1 MKKRL
6 LSTLLVLCMTVT
18 MLPVSVLAATPTLRV
33 LGFDVTSA
41 NKDDVLGG
49 ADGEAATVRYDP
61 DSKTLTLDGVN
72 IISPDGTQYVIQAS
86 YLEPL
91 TIELVGK
98 NSVTMGTVTEHNSYA
113 VFGENSDIVI
123 SGDGELTVQGGNV
136 DNYITGVS
144 SAGIHARNLTIN
156 SGTVFAKSGEAP
168 GICVGIYTTSSLK
181 LNGGTITMSGENRV
195 IAIGS
200 LLDVSDYAD
209 VQITA
214 SYHPDGRD
222 PAVYVPSEINNYK
235 YIRFAPPTDYSV
247 VVDSAKDVVQGSGL
261 SSLPTANSG
270 MVEGSLTWYS
280 DSGYATTASDT
291 DISDLDVGE
300 SVTLFWNFT
309 ATTEGYVR
317 TPKIGECQ
325 VTIVSGAAQA
335 LSFSESSVT
344 KTVGDGTFT
353 NPLTHSVGTG
363 AVVTYSSSNESVAT
377 VASNGTVTILGA
389 GTTTITANASM
400 VPGEFASGSASYT
413 LTVNDVPMHTVTFLP
428 NGGTVGETSRPVTS
442 GEAVGTLPTPTRP
455 GSYSFNGWYTE
466 ASGGM
471 RIDEKT
477 TVSNDVT
484 YYAQWTHTG
493 GGGSGSGGGSPS
505 NDSSSNVIVTVPTP
519 DRPNSPTQ
527 GEIRVPGTVDDRGN
541 VIVSITNSDVTE
553 AFDKALA
560 DARNSGMDE
569 NGITVVLRADSGSR
583 TGSGITVNLPKA
595 VQDTI
600 ITKGIANTIVVVESP
615 DIRVDMDLAS
625 VKEINRQAKSDVSI
639 TATPTDTGRL
649 TPEARSVIG
658 SRPVFDLRVNY
669 GNGNTVSSFS
679 AGSVSVTIP
688 YTPAENE
695 KPENIR
701 AVYVDSN
708 GRVHWLTNSVYDRDE
723 KVLRFSTGH
732 FSTYGVG
739 YRQTD
744 MAFTDIAGHWAE
756 DSIEFVVNRGLFS
769 GTSSTAF
776 SPNIPMT
783 RGMFVTVL
791 GQLANADISGYTES
805 SFSDVKSDAYYRGY
819 IEWASRNSIVKGVG
833 NGRFA
838 PDQAITREQMAVIIS
853 SYARAIGYALPE
865 VHAENSFSDNGKI
878 STYAREAVKEL
889 QTAGVISGRNNSLF
903 DPQGTATRAEA
914 SAVLSGFV
922 ELAVS
927 GGAMQS
933 WTMNGSGRWM
943 YYENG
948 TPVTGNKDIEGS
960 TYTFDRYGAT
970 QDVPKNLRYT
980 TYTVQSGDSFW
991 SISRKLG
998 CSTSELER
1006 LNNRSRFSIIFPGDV
1021 LRVPEK

>member
-1 MKKRL
+1 
-6 LSTLLVLCMTVT
+6 MTVNNAT
-18 MLPVSVLAATPTLRV
+18 VEKLGTGVGEPVIVGAIINVVGGGKVFANGNYRTVSTAGSGGNITITGRGSVVENINESSTKEVIYNYSNSMEIIISDSGAVVAKGTQTAILSNGNV
-33 LGFDVTSA
+33 E
-41 NKDDVLGG
+41 VLGG
-49 ADGEAATVRYDP
+49 RVTATNGSAIILGKQPGYALTATAIIKDGGLVFSYQGNTTQTSTTNGSGVIIRENGEFATVENTGMVIGWN
-61 DSKTLTLDGVN
+61 KTGGT
-72 IISPDGTQYVIQAS
+72 ISYNED
-86 YLEPL
+86 
-91 TIELVGK
+91 TI
-98 NSVTMGTVTEHNSYA
+98 T
-113 VFGENSDIVI
+113 DIVK
-123 SGDGELTVQGGNV
+123 LT
-136 DNYITGVS
+136 DN
-144 SAGIHARNLTIN
+144 N
-156 SGTVFAKSGEAP
+156 SGTAVWAKVYGKSG
-168 GICVGIYTTSSLK
+168 I
-181 LNGGTITMSGENRV
+181 
-195 IAIGS
+195 
-200 LLDVSDYAD
+200 
-209 VQITA
+209 
-214 SYHPDGRD
+214 
-222 PAVYVPSEINNYK
+222 
-235 YIRFAPPTDYSV
+235 
-247 VVDSAKDVVQGSGL
+247 
-261 SSLPTANSG
+261 
-270 MVEGSLTWYS
+270 
-280 DSGYATTASDT
+280 
-291 DISDLDVGE
+291 
-300 SVTLFWNFT
+300 
-309 ATTEGYVR
+309 
-317 TPKIGECQ
+317 
-325 VTIVSGAAQA
+325 
-335 LSFSESSVT
+335 
-344 KTVGDGTFT
+344 
-353 NPLTHSVGTG
+353 
-363 AVVTYSSSNESVAT
+363 
-377 VASNGTVTILGA
+377 
-389 GTTTITANASM
+389 
-400 VPGEFASGSASYT
+400 SYT
-413 LTVNDVPMHTVTFLP
+413 NGDNTGFISLEGEVTVNTDHTVTFNP
-428 NGGTVGETSRPVTS
+428 NGGTVDETSRPVTS
-442 GEAVGTLPTPTRP
+442 GEAVGTLPIPTRP

-466 ASGGM
+466 ASGGIW
-471 RIDEKT
+471 IDENT

-615 DIRVDMDLAS
+615 DIRVGMDLAS

-658 SRPVFDLRVNY
+658 SRPVYDLRVNY
-669 GNGNTVSSFS
+669 GNGNTVSSFG